1 MKPIG
6 LFGRRPKRFWT
17 QEEYHKTLAEQLKLG
32 PVSLER
38 LAEFSVGTEDQ
49 FKLEFLFH
57 TDVRRKAL
65 KLAGDLEEL
74 GCQVEHQQSGADEAL
89 TVITGRTPPL
99 AMTAAILQA
108 WTQRMCRLGFE
119 RDCRFDGWETT

>member
-6 LFGRRPKRFWT
+6 LFGKRPKRFWT
-17 QEEYHKTLAEQLKLG
+17 QEDYHKTLAEQLRLG
-32 PVSLER
+32 PRSLER

-49 FKLEFLFH
+49 FKLEFLFC
-57 TDVRRKAL
+57 TDVRRKAI

-74 GCQVEHQQSGADEAL
+74 GCQVEQQQSAVDGGL
-89 TVITGRTPPL
+89 TIITGRTPPL
-99 AMTAAILQA
+99 TMTTAVLQA

-119 RDCRFDGWETT
+119 RDCRFDGWGTT